1 MPDRA
6 RALSRIRHSQPMNR
20 AAHTSVRMLPAELTR
35 WYESSRAFSGRCR
48 PSPWSGGPE
57 AGSPATASRMSHT
70 ARSAYAAPA
79 SPRPATARRAEP
91 RAERTAGRTVFS
103 LTESP
108 FGTIGSPPHRHEP
121 ADRFTR
127 MFAEVRRR
135 KRGARRAR
143 VGKQGASAGPSGE
156 KGRPGRPWRGKGGNW
171 AHGGQVKRRGAA
183 APRKGGERARQ
194 ALRQQEGQE
203 TRPAGPKTRS

>member
-1 MPDRA
+1 
-6 RALSRIRHSQPMNR
+6 MNR
-20 AAHTSVRMLPAELTR
+20 AAHTSVRMLPAELIW

-108 FGTIGSPPHRHEP
+108 FGTIGSPPHRREP
-121 ADRFTR
+121 GDRFTR
-127 MFAEVRRR
+127 TFSGVRWRNGVLGEPER
-135 KRGARRAR
+135 GNRVPRALAVEGRVELGARRAG
-143 VGKQGASAGPSGE
+143 GKA
-156 KGRPGRPWRGKGGNW
+156 
-171 AHGGQVKRRGAA
+171 GAA
-183 APRKGGERARQ
+183 SPRKSGERARQ
-194 ALRQQEGQE
+194 APRQ
-203 TRPAGPKTRS
+203 